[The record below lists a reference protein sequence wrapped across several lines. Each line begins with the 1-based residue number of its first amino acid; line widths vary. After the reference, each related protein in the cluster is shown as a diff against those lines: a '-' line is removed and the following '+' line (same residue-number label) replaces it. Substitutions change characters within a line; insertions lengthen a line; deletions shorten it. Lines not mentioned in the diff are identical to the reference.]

1 MRTPVV
7 ANDIQVAHSELERRV
22 PERAAS
28 LEQRH
33 SELRSDVEKRLKLE
47 EHMSGLPITWRRKRS
62 RESLGEKI
70 RFYPTPNLQCFELE
84 PPN

>member
-47 EHMSGLPITWRRKRS
+47 EHYERIADHLATKAVA
-62 RESLGEKI
+62 
-70 RFYPTPNLQCFELE
+70 
-84 PPN
+84 

>member
-28 LEQRH
+28 LEQRY
-33 SELRSDVEKRLKLE
+33 SELRSDVEKRVKLE
-47 EHMSGLPITWRRKRS
+47 VDLMKAN
-62 RESLGEKI
+62 
-70 RFYPTPNLQCFELE
+70 PNAKF
-84 PPN
+84 